1 MRLAIGKASHGYNA
15 ARFRFVMEFST
26 RTKVVSAYLLCTLIW
41 GTTWFSIRVTIA
53 PGGFPTYEAAA
64 LRFSIAVVVIILLVP
79 GAIFA
84 LRQRLGAQL
93 GWLSVAGLVN
103 ALSYGLLYKG
113 EESVTGSVAAV
124 LYGSLPLV
132 AAFGAAATR
141 SEKISRGQVFGA
153 LVALAGITM
162 LFWDRLHVS
171 RQQAAGMALVLA
183 AVCANASYLVI
194 FRRKVRGEHS
204 MAATGVFLAATS
216 AGLWCFSLVRGW
228 QPLPWPLPTKPALA
242 LLYLGVAGTVVTFA
256 CYLYLL
262 RHVSVVTASTI
273 IIAESVI
280 ALAIDRAWE
289 REFSLGALAY
299 VGAAMTLAGFLVSI
313 LVKPEEWH
321 T

>member
-1 MRLAIGKASHGYNA
+1 
-15 ARFRFVMEFST
+15 MEFST

-64 LRFSIAVVVIILLVP
+64 LRFSIAVVVIVLLAP
-79 GAIFA
+79 GGIFG

-141 SEKISRGQVFGA
+141 SEKTSRGQVFGA
-153 LVALAGITM
+153 LIALAGITM

-183 AVCANASYLVI
+183 AVGANASYLVI
-194 FRRKVRGEHS
+194 FRRKVRGAHS
-204 MAATGVFLAATS
+204 MAATGVFLAATG
-216 AGLWCFSLVRGW
+216 AGLWCFSLLRGW
-228 QPLPWPLPTKPALA
+228 QPLPWPLPAKPALA